1 MIPHYIIDGYNLLH
15 AIPALKQQLT
25 HDGFQARER
34 LIAAVSRL
42 TFRKKFR
49 CTIVFDGTKPTD
61 IPPSPSHAP
70 IHVVF
75 SAPLTADTK
84 IRDMI
89 TASKNRTQLVI
100 ISSDH
105 EILNYAKVCS
115 CTTHTSKY
123 FAGILFEESDHGEE
137 KEDVP
142 LTKNQLDDWIKLF
155 QTGTKD

>member
-1 MIPHYIIDGYNLLH
+1 MIPHYIIDGYNLIH
-15 AIPALKQQLT
+15 AVPSLKQLLQ
-25 HDGFQARER
+25 HDGYQARER

-42 TFRKKFR
+42 TFKKKFR
-49 CTIVFDGTKPTD
+49 CTIVFDGAKPID
-61 IPPSPSHAP
+61 IQAPSSHAP
-70 IHVVF
+70 IHIVF
-75 SAPLTADTK
+75 SSPVSADAK

-115 CTTHTSKY
+115 CATHTSKY
-123 FAGILFEESDHGEE
+123 FAVLLFEESDSGEE

-142 LTKNQLDDWIKLF
+142 LTKNQVDDWIRLF
-155 QTGTKD
+155 EKGKKE